1 MSFLW
6 PKMLWFLTL
15 IPLLLA
21 AYLWIQKQKKRFA
34 WKYSSLSILR
44 EAAGKGPGRKRHI
57 PAILVLGGL
66 TILILGLARPTATV
80 ILPSFEGLII
90 LALDNS
96 GSMRAEDVKPNRLDA
111 AKAAAR
117 TFVEQNAGRSKI
129 GVVGFAGTASL
140 VQPPT
145 KDKDLIFSAIN
156 RLTYQRGTAIGSG
169 ILTSLNAILEEFGE
183 KQIIPQPYGSFPSP
197 QTNPFGSSQ
206 QSGSSPQTAPSDE
219 EAVTRLP
226 AMIVLLSDGQ
236 SNTGPLPLEMADI
249 AVRYGIKVYTVG
261 LGSPEGVVLNF
272 NSFSFRVRL
281 DEETLKKIAEKT
293 GGSYYKADNETNL
306 NEIYQNLGRRLTFK
320 PEKTEI
326 TALFTAAAGVLFL
339 LGMGLSIYWFGRVF

>member
-6 PKMLWFLTL
+6 PKMLWLLTL
-15 IPLLLA
+15 LPLLVAL
-21 AYLWIQKQKKRFA
+21 YVWIQKRKKRFA
-34 WKYSSLSILR
+34 WKYSNLSIVK
-44 EAAGKGPGRKRHI
+44 EAASKGPGRKRHI
-57 PAILVLGGL
+57 PAIVVLMGL
-66 TILILGLARPTATV
+66 ALLIFGLARPTATV

-111 AKAAAR
+111 AKAAAK
-117 TFVEQNAGRSKI
+117 TFVEQNGGRSKI

-145 KDKDLIFSAIN
+145 KDKELIFSAIN

-183 KQIIPQPYGSFPSP
+183 KQIIPQPYGSAQTSPSSP
-197 QTNPFGSSQ
+197 
-206 QSGSSPQTAPSDE
+206 SGSSPSPTPSEE
-219 EAVTRLP
+219 EAVSKLP

-249 AVRYGIKVYTVG
+249 AAKYGIKVYTVG

-326 TALFTAAAGVLFL
+326 TALFAAAAGVLFL
-339 LGMGLSIYWFGRVF
+339 MGMGLSIYWFGRVF

>member
-15 IPLLLA
+15 IPFLVA
-21 AYLWIQKQKKRFA
+21 AYLWIQKRKKRFV

-44 EAAGKGPGRKRHI
+44 EAAGKGPGKKRHL

-66 TILILGLARPTATV
+66 TILIFGLARPTATV
-80 ILPSFEGLII
+80 VLPSFEGLII

-96 GSMRAEDVKPNRLDA
+96 GSMRAEDVKPNRLEA
-111 AKAAAR
+111 AKAAVK

-145 KDKDLIFSAIN
+145 KDKDLIYAAIS

-169 ILTSLNAILEEFGE
+169 ILASLNAILEEFGE
-183 KQIIPQPYGSFPSP
+183 KQILPQSYGSFPPPQSSP
-197 QTNPFGSSQ
+197 FD
-206 QSGSSPQTAPSDE
+206 SSPQVSPSE

-236 SNTGPLPLEMADI
+236 SNTGPLPLEMADM
-249 AVRYGIKVYTVG
+249 AARYGIKVYTVG

-281 DEETLKKIAEKT
+281 DEETLKRIAEKT

>member
-6 PKMLWFLTL
+6 PKMLWLLTL
-15 IPLLLA
+15 IPLLIA
-21 AYLWIQKQKKRFA
+21 AYLWIQKRKKRYA
-34 WKYSSLSILR
+34 WKYSSLSIVK

-57 PAILVLGGL
+57 PAIIVLAGL
-66 TILILGLARPTATV
+66 TILIFGLARPTATV

-111 AKAAAR
+111 AKAAAK
-117 TFVEQNAGRSKI
+117 TFVEQNGGRSKI

-183 KQIIPQPYGSFPSP
+183 KQIIPQPYGSIPTPPS
-197 QTNPFGSSQ
+197 NPL
-206 QSGSSPQTAPSDE
+206 GSSPSPGPSEE
-219 EAVTRLP
+219 EAVTKLP

-249 AVRYGIKVYTVG
+249 AAKYGIKVYTVG

-326 TALFTAAAGVLFL
+326 TALFSAAALVLFL
-339 LGMGLSIYWFGRVF
+339 IGIGLSIYWFGRVF

>member
-6 PKMLWFLTL
+6 PRVLWFLTL
-15 IPLLLA
+15 IPLLVV
-21 AYLWIQKQKKRFA
+21 AYLWIQKKKKRFA
-34 WKYSSLSILR
+34 WRYSSLSLLR
-44 EAAGKGPGRKRHI
+44 EAAGKDLVKKRHI
-57 PAILVLGGL
+57 PAMLILAGL
-66 TILILGLARPTATV
+66 TILIFALARPTATV
-80 ILPSFEGLII
+80 VLPSFEGLII

-96 GSMRAEDVKPNRLDA
+96 GSMRAEDVKPTRLDA
-111 AKAAAR
+111 AKLAAK
-117 TFVEQNAGRSKI
+117 TFVEQNGGRSKI

-145 KDKDLIFSAIN
+145 KDKDLIFSAID
-156 RLTYQRGTAIGSG
+156 RLTYQRATAIGSG
-169 ILTSLNAILEEFGE
+169 ILVSLNAILEEFGE
-183 KQIIPQPYGSFPSP
+183 KQIIPQPYGSVPTPPS
-197 QTNPFGSSQ
+197 NPLGA
-206 QSGSSPQTAPSDE
+206 SPAPTPPEE
-219 EAVTRLP
+219 EAASKLP

-236 SNTGPLPLEMADI
+236 SNTGPHPLEMADL
-249 AVRYGIKVYTVG
+249 AAKYGIKVYTVG

-306 NEIYQNLGRRLTFK
+306 NEIYANLGRRLTFK

-326 TALFTAAAGVLFL
+326 TALFTAASGVFFL
-339 LGMGLSIYWFGRVF
+339 LGMGLSLYWFGRVF

>member
-6 PKMLWFLTL
+6 PKMLWLLTL
-15 IPLLLA
+15 IPLLTA
-21 AYLWIQKQKKRFA
+21 VYLWIQKRKKRFA
-34 WKYSSLSILR
+34 WRYSSLSIVR
-44 EAAGKGPGRKRHI
+44 EAAGKGPGIKRHI
-57 PAILVLGGL
+57 PAILVLAGI
-66 TILILGLARPTATV
+66 TILILGLGRPTATV
-80 ILPSFEGLII
+80 VLPSFEGLII

-111 AKAAAR
+111 AKAAAK
-117 TFVEQNAGRSKI
+117 TFVEQNGGRSKI

-183 KQIIPQPYGSFPSP
+183 KQIIPQPYGSTSTPPNS
-197 QTNPFGSSQ
+197 PFGSSP
-206 QSGSSPQTAPSDE
+206 SPAPSRE
-219 EAVTRLP
+219 EAVTKLP

-249 AVRYGIKVYTVG
+249 TAKYGIKVYTVG

-306 NEIYQNLGRRLTFK
+306 NEIYQNLGKRLTFK

-326 TALFTAAAGVLFL
+326 TVLFTAAAGVLFL
-339 LGMGLSIYWFGRVF
+339 VGMGLSVYWFGRVF